1 MLFEVV
7 SINDVFRYCEQNN
20 LMLIDEICT
29 EDIFN
34 YGMSL
39 MIGGMILGAAGILM
53 ISSVLI
59 APNLHEFG
67 RGEGLKI

>member
-1 MLFEVV
+1 
-7 SINDVFRYCEQNN
+7 
-20 LMLIDEICT
+20 MLIDDVCT

-34 YGMSL
+34 YGTSL

-59 APNLHEFG
+59 APNLANDFG